1 MITASSCGFTEPAC
15 RLLSLSHGRLKREM
29 EARGKTGERGRRKQG
44 CQDER
49 GGKKRSKSNFLQPIR
64 RAKHVISDENEPF
77 VGRESRKP
85 LRVASRSSERGPA
98 SSSAPIRSVLLTRL
112 RDASADASCRTF
124 NPAEGFPTAAQIP
137 GEFTCVYLQFI
148 KMSEIKSIINHAG
161 GAALPVHTV

>member
-64 RAKHVISDENEPF
+64 RAKHMISDENEPF
-77 VGRESRKP
+77 VRRESRKP

-112 RDASADASCRTF
+112 RDATHQLTHVAVPLTPRR
-124 NPAEGFPTAAQIP
+124 GFPPQRRSR
-137 GEFTCVYLQFI
+137 ESLHVFTF
-148 KMSEIKSIINHAG
+148 SSSR
-161 GAALPVHTV
+161 